1 MVHEANHIIHH
12 FDSILF
18 GIVGFIAFAVPAA
31 VHCDDLMIA
40 GQIADDRSP
49 DLNAGGKWMYE
60 DDRLPISGDGVSN
73 LDAVRIGGLIRGLGV
88 AGSEKDQANDK
99 QDDALSHELPPDTW
113 SFFA

>member
-12 FDSILF
+12 FDSVLF
-18 GIVGFIAFAVPAA
+18 GIVGFIAFTVPAA

-60 DDRLPISGDGVSN
+60 DDRLPSPGDGVSN
-73 LDAVRIGGLIRGLGV
+73 PDAVRIEGLIRGLGV
-88 AGSEKDQANDK
+88 TGSKKDHAGNEQN
-99 QDDALSHELPPDTW
+99 
-113 SFFA
+113 